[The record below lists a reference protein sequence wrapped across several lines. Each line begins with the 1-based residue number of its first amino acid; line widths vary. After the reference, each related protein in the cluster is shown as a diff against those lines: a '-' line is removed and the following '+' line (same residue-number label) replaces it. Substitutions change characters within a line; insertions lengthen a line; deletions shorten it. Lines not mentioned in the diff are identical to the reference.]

1 MSFKDYIVEKLGKHN
16 VEEVIKNKKNKNN
29 ILIQIQELILD
40 KILNTKKLSEDHK
53 NTLEKYTS
61 LIHLTLNS
69 VGLQSLENF
78 PHLEEAQI
86 VRIFFNYFY
95 FNYLDRTKSERI
107 KGRRFR
113 NFVEKLS

>member
-1 MSFKDYIVEKLGKHN
+1 MSFEAFIVKKLGPHN
-16 VEEVIKNKKNKNN
+16 VEEVIKNKKNKTN

-40 KILNTKKLSEDHK
+40 KIFATTKLSEDHK

-86 VRIFFNYFY
+86 VRIFINYFN
-95 FNYLDRTKSERI
+95 FIDLD
-107 KGRRFR
+107 
-113 NFVEKLS
+113 

>member
-1 MSFKDYIVEKLGKHN
+1 MSFEAFIVKKLGPHN
-16 VEEVIKNKKNKNN
+16 VEEVIKNNKNKTN

-40 KILNTKKLSEDHK
+40 KIFATTKLSEDHK

-86 VRIFFNYFY
+86 VRIFTNYFN
-95 FNYLDRTKSERI
+95 FIDLDRT
-107 KGRRFR
+107 
-113 NFVEKLS
+113 

>member
-1 MSFKDYIVEKLGKHN
+1 MSFEAFIVKKLGPHN
-16 VEEVIKNKKNKNN
+16 VEEVIKNKKNKTN

-40 KILNTKKLSEDHK
+40 KIFATTKLSEDHK

-86 VRIFFNYFY
+86 VRIFINYFN
-95 FNYLDRTKSERI
+95 FIDLDRT
-107 KGRRFR
+107 
-113 NFVEKLS
+113 

>member
-1 MSFKDYIVEKLGKHN
+1 MSFEAFIVKKLGPHN
-16 VEEVIKNKKNKNN
+16 VEEVIKNKKNKTN

-40 KILNTKKLSEDHK
+40 KIFNTKKLSEDHK

-86 VRIFFNYFY
+86 VRIFTNYYNFND
-95 FNYLDRTKSERI
+95 LD
-107 KGRRFR
+107 
-113 NFVEKLS
+113 

>member
-1 MSFKDYIVEKLGKHN
+1 MSFEAFIVKKLGPHN
-16 VEEVIKNKKNKNN
+16 VEEVIKNKKNKTN

-40 KILNTKKLSEDHK
+40 KIFATTKLSEDHK

-86 VRIFFNYFY
+86 VRIFTNFYNFND
-95 FNYLDRTKSERI
+95 LD
-107 KGRRFR
+107 
-113 NFVEKLS
+113 

>member
-1 MSFKDYIVEKLGKHN
+1 MSFEAFIVKKLGPHN

-40 KILNTKKLSEDHK
+40 KIFATTKLSEDHK

-86 VRIFFNYFY
+86 VRIFTNYYNFND
-95 FNYLDRTKSERI
+95 LDRA
-107 KGRRFR
+107 
-113 NFVEKLS
+113 

>member
-1 MSFKDYIVEKLGKHN
+1 MSFEAFIVKKLGPHN
-16 VEEVIKNKKNKNN
+16 VEEVIKNKKNKTN

-40 KILNTKKLSEDHK
+40 KIFATTKLSEDHK

-86 VRIFFNYFY
+86 VRIFTNYYNFND
-95 FNYLDRTKSERI
+95 LD
-107 KGRRFR
+107 
-113 NFVEKLS
+113 